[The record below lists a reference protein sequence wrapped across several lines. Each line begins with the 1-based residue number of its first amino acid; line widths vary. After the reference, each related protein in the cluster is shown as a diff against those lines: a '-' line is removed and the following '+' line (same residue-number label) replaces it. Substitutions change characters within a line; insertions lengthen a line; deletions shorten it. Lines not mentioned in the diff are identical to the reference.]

1 ILFIASGAFHNSKP
15 SDLIPELQGRFPIRV
30 ELKSLTQEDFIRILT
45 EPQAALITQYMELMK
60 TEGITL
66 TFLPEAVAEIA
77 RIAFNVNLRT
87 ENIGARRLHTIMERL
102 LEDLSFE
109 APDQTEKIHS
119 ITSEE
124 VRKKL
129 SAIEENE
136 DLSRYIL

>member
-1 ILFIASGAFHNSKP
+1 
-15 SDLIPELQGRFPIRV
+15 
-30 ELKSLTQEDFIRILT
+30 LT
-45 EPQAALITQYMELMK
+45 EPQSALITQYCELIK

-77 RIAFNVNLRT
+77 RIAFHVNQRT

-102 LEDLSFE
+102 LDDLSFE
-109 APDQTEKIHS
+109 APDWTEKTCTINA
-119 ITSEE
+119 EY
-124 VRKKL
+124 VRNKL